1 MAENKFTLKEYERMI
16 DDIIDEFF
24 EQHNAQFDSKE
35 ALKVELLQREGIAD
49 EELPE
54 EEMV

>member
-1 MAENKFTLKEYERMI
+1 MAENKFTLKTYERMI

>member
-1 MAENKFTLKEYERMI
+1 MPERKFTLKDFYRMKQ
-16 DDIIDEFF
+16 DIIDEFF

-35 ALKVELLQREGIAD
+35 ALRVELLQREGIAD